1 MTVATE
7 SVLAYPLVDD
17 DELVVSDAYLE
28 LQARGPVRVQLPYG
42 PACWVATGYEDC
54 RMVHADRRFVK
65 ELGVGLAIPRNH
77 PISPLDPSMLANMD
91 PPRHTRIRKLTTA
104 AFARPRIRG
113 MKEWVESIADEL
125 LDARVH
131 AATQEG
137 GGPADFISA
146 FATPL
151 PTLVVTGIL
160 GVPREDVPT
169 FRAYIDAMLD
179 PTGTAETR
187 DAASAKL
194 CEYILHLVAV
204 RRSQPTDDV
213 LSDLV
218 SARDDD
224 DRLTE
229 DELVMLCQSL
239 VLGGFET
246 TVAQLGSTFYALL
259 KQRDRY
265 AELVEDRELIPAAL
279 EETWRWVPTT
289 KYGNPM
295 PRWAAED
302 VELSHGVV
310 IPQGDIIFGERAVAN
325 RDETVFPHAQ
335 EIDFHRVDPAP
346 HLTLG
351 WGPHHCVG
359 ANLAHM
365 EIEITFEK
373 LLERFPN
380 LALAVPAEDVAW
392 TKRRLLRC
400 PEALPLTW

>member
-1 MTVATE
+1 MTVATDQA
-7 SVLAYPLVDD
+7 LAYPLVDD
-17 DELVVSDAYLE
+17 DELVVSPEYFE

-42 PACWVATGYEDC
+42 PPCWVATGYEDC
-54 RMVHADRRFVK
+54 RAVHADRRFVK
-65 ELGVGLAIPRNH
+65 ELGVGLPIPRNH

-113 MKEWVESIADEL
+113 MKEWVESIADDL
-125 LDARVH
+125 LDTM
-131 AATQEG
+131 AAG
-137 GGPADFISA
+137 DGPADFISA
-146 FATPL
+146 YATPL
-151 PTLVVTGIL
+151 PNLVVTGIL
-160 GVPREDVPT
+160 GVPREDMPT
-169 FRAYIDAMLD
+169 FRGFIDEMLD
-179 PTGTAETR
+179 PTGTAATR
-187 DAASAKL
+187 DAAAEKLSA
-194 CEYILHLVAV
+194 YIRELVAV
-204 RRSQPTDDV
+204 RREHEMDDV

-218 SARDDD
+218 RARDDD
-224 DRLTE
+224 DRLSE

-239 VLGGFET
+239 FLGGFET
-246 TVAQLGSTFYALL
+246 TVSQLGSTFYALL
-259 KQRDRY
+259 KQRDLY
-265 AELVEDRELIPAAL
+265 AELVEDRDLVPAAL
-279 EETWRWVPTT
+279 EEMWRRVPTT

-310 IPQGDIIFGERAVAN
+310 IPQGEIIFGERAVAN
-325 RDETVFPHAQ
+325 LDESVYPHTL
-335 EIDFHRVDPAP
+335 EIDFHRDDPAP

-373 LLERFPN
+373 LLERFPD
-380 LALAVPAEDVAW
+380 LALAVPAADVAW

>member
-1 MTVATE
+1 VSVATDQ
-7 SVLAYPLVDD
+7 VLAYPLVDD
-17 DELVVSDAYLE
+17 DELVVSEQYFA
-28 LQARGPVRVQLPYG
+28 LQARGPVRVQLPFG
-42 PACWVATGYEDC
+42 PPCWVATSYEDC
-54 RMVHADRRFVK
+54 RLVHADRRFVK
-65 ELGVGLAIPRNH
+65 ELGVGLPIPRNH

-91 PPRHTRIRKLTTA
+91 PPRHTRIRRLTTA

-113 MKEWVESIADEL
+113 KKEWVEGIADDL
-125 LDARVH
+125 LDAMV
-131 AATQEG
+131 AAG
-137 GGPADFISA
+137 SPADFISA
-146 FATPL
+146 YATHL
-151 PTLVVTGIL
+151 PNLVVTGIL

-169 FRAYIDAMLD
+169 FRGFIDTMLD

-187 DAASAKL
+187 DAASAEL
-194 CEYILHLVAV
+194 SDYIRSLVAA
-204 RRSQPTDDV
+204 RRAQATDDV

-239 VLGGFET
+239 FLGGFET

-259 KQRDRY
+259 KERDRY
-265 AELVEDRELIPAAL
+265 AELVEDRDLIPAAL
-279 EETWRWVPTT
+279 EELWRRVPTT

-325 RDETVFPHAQ
+325 LDASVFPHALA
-335 EIDFHRVDPAP
+335 IDFHRADPAP

-365 EIEITFEK
+365 ELEITFEK
-373 LLERFPN
+373 VLERFPE
-380 LALAVPAEDVAW
+380 LALAVPASGIEW

>member
-1 MTVATE
+1 MSVATDQA
-7 SVLAYPLVDD
+7 LAYPLVDD
-17 DELVVSDAYLE
+17 DELVVSPKYFE

-54 RMVHADRRFVK
+54 RLVHADRRFVK
-65 ELGVGLAIPRNH
+65 ELGVGLTIPRNF
-77 PISPLDPSMLANMD
+77 PMSPLDPSMLANMD

-113 MKEWVESIADEL
+113 MKEWVASIADEL
-125 LDARVH
+125 LDAM
-131 AATQEG
+131 AAG
-137 GGPADFISA
+137 GGPADFVSA
-146 FATPL
+146 YATQL
-151 PTLVVTGIL
+151 PNLVVTGIL

-169 FRAYIDAMLD
+169 FRAFIDDMLD
-179 PTGTAETR
+179 PNGTAATR

-194 CEYILHLVAV
+194 NDYIRGLVV
-204 RRSQPTDDV
+204 SRRVQSTNDV

-239 VLGGFET
+239 FLGGFET
-246 TVAQLGSTFYALL
+246 TVAQLGSTFYTLL
-259 KQRDRY
+259 KRRDRY
-265 AELVEDRELIPAAL
+265 AELVEDRDLVPAAL
-279 EETWRWVPTT
+279 EEMWRWVPTT

-325 RDETVFPHAQ
+325 LDESVYPHALD
-335 EIDFHRVDPAP
+335 IDFHRVDPAP

-373 LLERFPN
+373 LLERFPD
-380 LALAVPAEDVAW
+380 LALAVPAAEVEW
-392 TKRRLLRC
+392 SRRRLLRC
-400 PEALPLTW
+400 PEALPITW